1 MYAFVAA
8 DAVFVIDLDKRCA
21 CQIALL
27 IKGDCTELTKTK
39 FMKSSNERDGAD
51 AAAITPGTVRKC
63 VQSTSAQFQP

>member
-1 MYAFVAA
+1 MYAFVAG

-51 AAAITPGTVRKC
+51 AAAITVRKC